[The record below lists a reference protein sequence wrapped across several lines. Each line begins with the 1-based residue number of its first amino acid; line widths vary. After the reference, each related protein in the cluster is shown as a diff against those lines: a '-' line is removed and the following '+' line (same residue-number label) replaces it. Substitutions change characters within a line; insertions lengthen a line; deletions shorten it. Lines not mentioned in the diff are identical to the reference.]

1 MNRIHITLLSFLG
14 FGLIASSLFVVENE
28 VQSMRDD
35 LSEINRQIIA
45 DREAIHIMQAEW
57 AYLTQPERIAML
69 TKTNLPDMSPQQSS
83 QYYSAEAAMI
93 ALNKIHKENQAAEVS
108 P

>member
-1 MNRIHITLLSFLG
+1 MNRFRLISMIVLG
-14 FGLIASSLFVVENE
+14 FGAIASTLFIVENE
-28 VQSMRDD
+28 VRGLRDD
-35 LSEINRQIIA
+35 LQEINRQIHA

-69 TKTNLPDMSPQQSS
+69 VMENLPELVQQQSS
-83 QYYSAEAAMI
+83 QYYSEKSAAI
-93 ALNKIHKENQAAEVS
+93 AISRMSKENQTASVM

>member
-1 MNRIHITLLSFLG
+1 MNRTHITLAGFIG
-14 FGLIASSLFVVENE
+14 FGLLATSLFVVENE
-28 VQSMRDD
+28 VQSMRED

-57 AYLTQPERIAML
+57 AYLTQPERIAL
-69 TKTNLPDMSPQQSS
+69 LSKTHLPEMSPQQSS

-93 ALNKIHKENQAAEVS
+93 SLNKIGKENQAAQVL